1 MLLVAGALLVALFVV
16 IELERD
22 QPLLNLRV
30 FKSWQ
35 FVNSLL
41 LISILSVG
49 LYAILFY
56 LPLYLQ
62 ESQGLQPL
70 RVGLILLPE
79 ALMLAVFMPIAGT
92 LYDKIG
98 PRWPAVVGLL
108 VAVWGGFLLCGI
120 NPDMTQGEV
129 VFWTSVRAIG
139 NGLALMPIMTAGLS
153 AIPPDLASSGA
164 TVNNITQRV
173 SAALGLAGMTVL
185 ATNQANQL
193 MADRAALIP
202 ASPQTPLAKQLA
214 DQGLTGMYGYYQE
227 LQGHVM
233 ADAYSNVFLVCA
245 VLTVIG
251 LVLAFFIK
259 RPEDFPTAD
268 AATAEPGA
276 DGGADADAAPAA
288 ATARTTR
295 EPAAMMH

>member
-1 MLLVAGALLVALFVV
+1 
-16 IELERD
+16 
-22 QPLLNLRV
+22 
-30 FKSWQ
+30 
-35 FVNSLL
+35 
-41 LISILSVG
+41 
-49 LYAILFY
+49 
-56 LPLYLQ
+56 
-62 ESQGLQPL
+62 
-70 RVGLILLPE
+70 
-79 ALMLAVFMPIAGT
+79 
-92 LYDKIG
+92 
-98 PRWPAVVGLL
+98 
-108 VAVWGGFLLCGI
+108 
-120 NPDMTQGEV
+120 MTQGEV

-268 AATAEPGA
+268 TATAEPGA